1 MKEKEILK
9 REEAVGQK
17 IISARRGVI
26 RSGRLVI
33 MHLVVRRAAWCVVCL
48 SKWGGFLLS
57 WVLEGKT
64 GLGVRPLE
72 GSFWEVLANGQG
84 ITDQEV
90 GSRRCSDFHVRMGR
104 CDSAEGG
111 DTGRMLA
118 CAEPLKWITKE

>member
-64 GLGVRPLE
+64 GLGIDPWR
-72 GSFWEVLANGQG
+72 GRFGRFWP
-84 ITDQEV
+84 
-90 GSRRCSDFHVRMGR
+90 MGR
-104 CDSAEGG
+104 GSPI
-111 DTGRMLA
+111 R
-118 CAEPLKWITKE
+118 KWAQGAVVIFT